1 MVVSDFRLLATAAEG
16 VGNPNEWARDRD
28 RDRECLLGLAFS
40 AVCLRL
46 STTHN

>member
-28 RDRECLLGLAFS
+28 RECLLGLAFS